1 MSTADEA
8 KKVFDVMKKYV
19 VLMLIV
25 GAVFCAVWFGFSYWL
40 ISFSDNH
47 DWLSSFVEIAF
58 ALNAAMTFDKI
69 REYITPLRE
78 MFDKRLDALKGQHK
92 GHRLQEKVLKY
103 VDDNA
108 GVVFAGLKIK
118 AGHMLNWIVNFARVA
133 CLACIVA
140 LLVHGDGDNV
150 AYIPTLVFPCI
161 FYCVGDMVL
170 MFVIADDIVGLFEDA
185 VKKSGVQIA

>member
-1 MSTADEA
+1 
-8 KKVFDVMKKYV
+8 
-19 VLMLIV
+19 MLIV
-25 GAVFCAVWFGFSYWL
+25 GAVLCAVWFRLSYWL
-40 ISFSDNH
+40 ISFSNNH

-58 ALNAAMTFDKI
+58 ALNAAITFDKI

-78 MFDKRLDALKGQHK
+78 MFDKRLDALKEQHK

-118 AGHMLNWIVNFARVA
+118 AEHMLNWTVNSARVA

-150 AYIPTLVFPCI
+150 AYIPTLVVPCI
-161 FYCVGDMVL
+161 FYCVGDMFL

-185 VKKSGVQIA
+185 VKKSGVQIAH